1 MEGIMQTEVLDKE
14 KDKKQNTNTTEEAND
29 TNLNKD
35 TTTNSNI
42 QSNTNVVVDSGTS
55 SSSLNKSTSSNSVDI
70 DQIKNELD
78 KIENDYASRY
88 PVLDDSVYDGL
99 EYKPVETP
107 SETEIEK
114 IATEQLEDYRNSNI
128 SNIQN
133 DYYSEMS
140 NLNLKE
146 NEIKNDLQNTATELN
161 SEREA
166 GLAGTQAENISQGIE
181 RSSIASNRQRTFNA
195 SIDKELEL
203 ALNKANNEI
212 AEISLKRGIAESEF
226 QQAIENFDITY
237 ANKLENKI
245 SELNKE
251 YSKKQAEALEYND
264 RIEKQREKVYS
275 EWKKWA
281 DEYTSELN
289 AKKGMEKAYYVI
301 DQIKGLSKREAM
313 EFLKDTDLIK
323 ALGNW
328 YTPVVDYVQRVLN

>member
-1 MEGIMQTEVLDKE
+1 MEGIMQTQVLDEE
-14 KDKKQNTNTTEEAND
+14 KDKKQNADKSVASD
-29 TNLNKD
+29 TNLNKEAAS
-35 TTTNSNI
+35 NSNT
-42 QSNTNVVVDSGTS
+42 QPSTNTTSGSGVS
-55 SSSLNKSTSSNSVDI
+55 SGSVNKSTSKNVDI
-70 DQIKNELD
+70 EQIKNELD

-88 PVLDDSVYDGL
+88 PVLDDSVYNGL
-99 EYKPVETP
+99 EYKPVEIP

-114 IATEQLEDYRNSNI
+114 IATEQLEGYKNSNI

-133 DYYSEMS
+133 DYYSEMAS
-140 NLNLKE
+140 LNLKE
-146 NEIKNDLQNTATELN
+146 NEVQQDLQDTTNILN
-161 SEREA
+161 SERES
-166 GLAGTQAENISQGIE
+166 GLAETQADNISQGIE

-195 SIDKELEL
+195 SIDRELEL

-264 RIEKQREKVYS
+264 RIEKQREKLYN

-289 AKKGMEKAYYVI
+289 AKKGMDKAYYVI

>member
-1 MEGIMQTEVLDKE
+1 MEGIMQTQVLDEE
-14 KDKKQNTNTTEEAND
+14 KDKKQNADKSVVSDANLNKVAASNSNTQPSTNTT
-29 TNLNKD
+29 
-35 TTTNSNI
+35 
-42 QSNTNVVVDSGTS
+42 SGSGVS
-55 SSSLNKSTSSNSVDI
+55 SGSVNKSTSKNVDI
-70 DQIKNELD
+70 EQIKNELD

-88 PVLDDSVYDGL
+88 PVLDDSVYNGL
-99 EYKPVETP
+99 EYKPVEIP

-114 IATEQLEDYRNSNI
+114 IATEQLEGYKNSNI

-133 DYYSEMS
+133 DYYSEMAS
-140 NLNLKE
+140 LNLKE
-146 NEIKNDLQNTATELN
+146 NEVQQDLQDTTNILN
-161 SEREA
+161 SERES
-166 GLAGTQAENISQGIE
+166 GLAETQADNISQGIE

-195 SIDKELEL
+195 SIDRELEL

-264 RIEKQREKVYS
+264 RIEKQREKLYN

-289 AKKGMEKAYYVI
+289 AKKGMDKAYYVI

>member
-1 MEGIMQTEVLDKE
+1 MEGIMQTQVLDEE
-14 KDKKQNTNTTEEAND
+14 KDKKQNADKSVASD
-29 TNLNKD
+29 TNLNKEAAS
-35 TTTNSNI
+35 NSNT
-42 QSNTNVVVDSGTS
+42 QPSTNTTSGSGVS
-55 SSSLNKSTSSNSVDI
+55 SGSVNKSTSKNVDI
-70 DQIKNELD
+70 EQIKNELD

-88 PVLDDSVYDGL
+88 PVLDDSVYNGL
-99 EYKPVETP
+99 EYKPVEIP

-114 IATEQLEDYRNSNI
+114 IATEQLEGYKNSNI

-133 DYYSEMS
+133 DYYSEMAS
-140 NLNLKE
+140 LNLKE
-146 NEIKNDLQNTATELN
+146 NEVQQDLQDTTNILN
-161 SEREA
+161 SERES
-166 GLAGTQAENISQGIE
+166 GLAETQADNISQGIE

-195 SIDKELEL
+195 SIDRELEL

-251 YSKKQAEALEYND
+251 YSKKQAEAMEYND
-264 RIEKQREKVYS
+264 RIEKQREKLYN

-289 AKKGMEKAYYVI
+289 AKKGMDKAYYVI